1 MSSIMPM
8 LAPSA
13 ESAEMIDTIGLI
25 AADAA
30 SGSFYTFLV
39 AYLILSTVMKYVWQ
53 TFNTLQIILVFPMLM
68 VKMPVNVTNVQD
80 SFKKIV
86 NLDFID
92 KKKVY
97 KVICEPLFGEIIE
110 SVKNPDSDSSGEFL
124 AERSKNLVLQ
134 IVLLAVFVIVIIS
147 LMVSLLVIRI
157 CA

>member
-1 MSSIMPM
+1 M
-8 LAPSA
+8 LG
-13 ESAEMIDTIGLI
+13 I
-25 AADAA
+25 
-30 SGSFYTFLV
+30 
-39 AYLILSTVMKYVWQ
+39 
-53 TFNTLQIILVFPMLM
+53 
-68 VKMPVNVTNVQD
+68 KMPVNVTNVQD

-97 KVICEPLFGEIIE
+97 KVICEPMFGEIIE
-110 SVKNPDSDSSGEFL
+110 SIKNPDSDSSSDFI

-134 IVLLAVFVIVIIS
+134 IVLLAAFIIVIVA

>member
-1 MSSIMPM
+1 
-8 LAPSA
+8 
-13 ESAEMIDTIGLI
+13 
-25 AADAA
+25 
-30 SGSFYTFLV
+30 
-39 AYLILSTVMKYVWQ
+39 MKYVWQ

-110 SVKNPDSDSSGEFL
+110 SIKNPDSDSSGELL
-124 AERSKNLVLQ
+124 AERSKNLVL
-134 IVLLAVFVIVIIS
+134 
-147 LMVSLLVIRI
+147 
-157 CA
+157 